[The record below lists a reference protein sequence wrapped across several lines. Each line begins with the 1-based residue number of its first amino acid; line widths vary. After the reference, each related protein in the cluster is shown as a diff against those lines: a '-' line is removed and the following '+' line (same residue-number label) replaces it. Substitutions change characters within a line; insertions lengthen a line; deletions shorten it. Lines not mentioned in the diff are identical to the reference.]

1 MDLMMYEC
9 INKIIDY
16 IFMYQFINKLMYYI
30 INLCIDD
37 LIYTLQCNNVLLNIF
52 RSIYY
57 YFINVLS
64 LYYFISILI
73 FY

>member
-1 MDLMMYEC
+1 
-9 INKIIDY
+9 
-16 IFMYQFINKLMYYI
+16 MYQFINKLMYYI
-30 INLCIDD
+30 INLCIND
-37 LIYTLQCNNVLLNIF
+37 LIYTLQCNNVLLNTL

>member
-30 INLCIDD
+30 INFCINN
-37 LIYTLQCNNVLLNIF
+37 LIYTLQCNNVLLNIL

-57 YFINVLS
+57 YFIYVNHNFL
-64 LYYFISILI
+64 LFNMH
-73 FY
+73 F

>member
-1 MDLMMYEC
+1 MLIKYLLMDLMMYEC

-16 IFMYQFINKLMYYI
+16 IFMYQFI
-30 INLCIDD
+30 
-37 LIYTLQCNNVLLNIF
+37 NNVLLNIF

-64 LYYFISILI
+64 LYYFISI
-73 FY
+73 

>member
-1 MDLMMYEC
+1 MYEC

-16 IFMYQFINKLMYYI
+16 IFMYQFINKLMYYN
-30 INLCIDD
+30 INFCINN

-57 YFINVLS
+57 YFINALS
-64 LYYFISILI
+64 LYYFISI
-73 FY
+73 

>member
-1 MDLMMYEC
+1 MDSMMYEY

-30 INLCIDD
+30 INFCINN

-57 YFINVLS
+57 YFINVLNV
-64 LYYFISILI
+64 LVYLI
-73 FY
+73 MY

>member
-1 MDLMMYEC
+1 MYEC

-30 INLCIDD
+30 INLCIND
-37 LIYTLQCNNVLLNIF
+37 LIYTLQCNNVLLNTL

>member
-30 INLCIDD
+30 INFCINNF
-37 LIYTLQCNNVLLNIF
+37 IYTLQCNNVLLNI
-52 RSIYY
+52 
-57 YFINVLS
+57 LL
-64 LYYFISILI
+64 LY
-73 FY
+73 

>member
-1 MDLMMYEC
+1 M
-9 INKIIDY
+9 DY

-30 INLCIDD
+30 INLCIND
-37 LIYTLQCNNVLLNIF
+37 LIYTLQCNNVLLNTL

>member
-1 MDLMMYEC
+1 MYEC

-30 INLCIDD
+30 INFCIND
-37 LIYTLQCNNVLLNIF
+37 LIYTLQCNNVLLNIL

-64 LYYFISILI
+64 LYYFISI
-73 FY
+73 